1 MSGLCKYKDALG
13 KPGEGVHEWRVL
25 KSETFPKGLAGAD
38 LLMTAAAAALLT
50 WGGAFRGASGGNVLI
65 AFLIVFIILMVVAI
79 GLHRAFCVNTAL
91 NQTLD
96 LSSKRS

>member
-25 KSETFPKGLAGAD
+25 KSSFPKGLAGAD
-38 LLMTAAAAALLT
+38 ILMTAGAAVLLT
-50 WGGAFRGASGGNVLI
+50 WAGAFRQTSGGNSLI

-79 GLHRAFCVNTAL
+79 GLHRAFCVDTAFNNWL
-91 NQTLD
+91 G
-96 LSSKRS
+96 LSSDR